1 MNDKTNNPQEKIE
14 TAIDS
19 EELKDEE
26 LENVA
31 GGAGFD
37 YFLTHGGIEGES
49 TVERHEKWIDVLSVH
64 SGAHK
69 RGS

>member
-31 GGAGFD
+31 GGTGFLKLGD
-37 YFLTHGGIEGES
+37 IKGES
-49 TVERHEKWIDVLSVH
+49 TDDGHKKWIDVLSVDL
-64 SGAHK
+64 STRK
-69 RGS
+69 K